1 MEMLHTNKRGLED
14 RGVGA
19 PVPTQGIG
27 TQYSPNTGYNI
38 TAFWQVFTMPAK
50 SVPGR
55 PHQANEKNVFCA
67 SLVTRPISVS
77 GPVLPADF
85 QFAIVNKDGLVIFH
99 SDFTRNLREN
109 FFAETDQDMQIRSR
123 VQMRAEGAL
132 GANYMGR
139 SHRMY
144 IRPMRPNADEMW
156 SVIVFRDLRLEQT
169 MNLGALSVATI
180 LFLGYALI
188 AALATGLTL
197 WVQKG
202 RGAARWLWPDS

>member
-1 MEMLHTNKRGLED
+1 LGYPYLQFAAWSDGKGNQRVKWTIRGHATPFINLADGTIPYYPAIKRAID
-14 RGVGA
+14 DPVGA
-19 PVPTQGIG
+19 AVPAPTRGIG

-38 TAFWQVFTMPAK
+38 TTFWGLMTADGKWVSGNVDAEERK
-50 SVPGR
+50 
-55 PHQANEKNVFCA
+55 KVFCA

-85 QFAIVNKDGLVIFH
+85 QFAIVDKDGLVIFH

-144 IRPMRPNADEMW
+144 IRPMRPNA
-156 SVIVFRDLRLEQT
+156 RC
-169 MNLGALSVATI
+169 G
-180 LFLGYALI
+180 
-188 AALATGLTL
+188 
-197 WVQKG
+197 
-202 RGAARWLWPDS
+202 P